1 MAAKK
6 SRVAENFAP
15 LLSLPNDNDDDDDD
29 DVARRHKLRWT
40 AAEDMAIM
48 AAVQR
53 LGTRWPEIAAQLPG
67 RSDDSVRNRWHRL
80 KRAKANADTNEGR
93 AVTDLMA
100 AAIMTDLLLPQ
111 ISEKDAAASRS
122 SPSSEHS
129 RASWSAEEDATLFEG
144 VRRHGCKWRV
154 IGRILGRSDSSTRN
168 RYNRLLREGAAPH
181 LPEPLGTG
189 RFQGPPLFLRVPSVL
204 R

>member
-1 MAAKK
+1 MSPVLLAE
-6 SRVAENFAP
+6 RVAEEIAREEERAPEDETIKQCVEQMGPRWRLIAP
-15 LLSLPNDNDDDDDD
+15 L
-29 DVARRHKLRWT
+29 
-40 AAEDMAIM
+40 
-48 AAVQR
+48 
-53 LGTRWPEIAAQLPG
+53 LPG

-80 KRAKANADTNEGR
+80 KRAKVNADTNEGR

-144 VRRHGCKWRV
+144 VRRHGCRWRV
-154 IGRILGRSDSSTRN
+154 IVASLPGRSDS
-168 RYNRLLREGAAPH
+168 
-181 LPEPLGTG
+181 
-189 RFQGPPLFLRVPSVL
+189 
-204 R
+204 

>member
-1 MAAKK
+1 MAKRAA
-6 SRVAENFAP
+6 AEP
-15 LLSLPNDNDDDDDD
+15 LLSLPNDEDDDDDE
-29 DVARRHKLRWT
+29 ARRHKLRWT

-53 LGTRWPEIAAQLPG
+53 LGTRWPEIAAHLPG

-168 RYNRLLREGAAPH
+168 RYKRLLCEGAAPPRAARDGALSGSSP
-181 LPEPLGTG
+181 LPPSPL
-189 RFQGPPLFLRVPSVL
+189 RPPLSSSF
-204 R
+204 

>member
-6 SRVAENFAP
+6 SRVAENYAP
-15 LLSLPNDNDDDDDD
+15 LLSHPNDDVDDDDDD
-29 DVARRHKLRWT
+29 SEARRHKLRWT

-53 LGTRWPEIAAQLPG
+53 LGTRWPEIAAHLPG

-129 RASWSAEEDATLFEG
+129 LSLIHISEP
-144 VRRHGCKWRV
+144 
-154 IGRILGRSDSSTRN
+154 TRP
-168 RYNRLLREGAAPH
+168 Y
-181 LPEPLGTG
+181 
-189 RFQGPPLFLRVPSVL
+189 
-204 R
+204 